1 MVTTGLNPLAITE
14 KRGWLAPERISVHS
28 GIWGTLGV
36 LGKVRVRKEVGHW
49 IPGVREAHTQLVPLM
64 GSGVEVTA
72 VGCIDSG
79 RRNRKGGFLRTVVQ
93 REDIIESLETNLGD

>member
-1 MVTTGLNPLAITE
+1 M
-14 KRGWLAPERISVHS
+14 HS

-49 IPGVREAHTQLVPLM
+49 ILGVWKAHKQLVPLM

-72 VGCIDSG
+72 DSG

-93 REDIIESLETNLGD
+93 REDITESLETDLGD